1 MAPML
6 PHMAESSDGGHVAS
20 GGTGQLPTK
29 KHKLPPFIIVEKG
42 EALDEFVQRAQ
53 PDMYQSVAVCVF
65 ISQRKRSFV
74 NDDAELPFLPFV
86 RLWCLLV
93 THTTYVFLHDLP

>member
-1 MAPML
+1 ML

-53 PDMYQSVAVCVF
+53 PDMYQSVAVRVYQLYRLYLNLY
-65 ISQRKRSFV
+65 ISKKK
-74 NDDAELPFLPFV
+74 NKL
-86 RLWCLLV
+86 C
-93 THTTYVFLHDLP
+93 